1 MNQPLSN
8 NSNLSTDL
16 QRKKPLG
23 ELLVEAGL
31 ISIHQ
36 IEIALQEQKHYSL
49 RIGEILASHGWIK
62 QETANF
68 FAEKWTN
75 LIQQQPTRPLALYL
89 FAAALLDKEQL
100 LILKQKQRQANGNIK
115 LHYLAVEQGYV
126 KQITVDFFLKYLFN
140 IRQDSV
146 LSFAKP
152 YEIIKNY
159 LNGETNFQNIELS
172 QAPLS
177 GVSLKQIILDDSNL
191 KQANLNNS
199 NLSHSS
205 LIRVNLSLANLESAN
220 LSHTNFKD
228 ACLIEANLR
237 QGNLEHANFQAA
249 NLQEADLRGA
259 NLDNA
264 IFAGAD
270 LRGAK
275 LESTYAYD
283 VYYDNQTCFN
293 ANFEPVKAGWR
304 AISSEQNLISS

>member
-8 NSNLSTDL
+8 NSNLSADL
-16 QRKKPLG
+16 PGKKLLG

-36 IEIALQEQKHYSL
+36 IEIALQEQKYYNL

-62 QETANF
+62 QETADF
-68 FAEKWTN
+68 FANKWSN
-75 LIQQQPTRPLALYL
+75 LIQQQPNRPLTLYL

-100 LILKQKQRQANGNIK
+100 LILKQKQRELDGNIK
-115 LHYLAVEQGYV
+115 LHYLAVEAGYV

-140 IRQDSV
+140 ISQDSG
-146 LSFAKP
+146 LSFTKP

-159 LNGETNFQNIELS
+159 LNGETNFQNLELS

-177 GVSLKQIILDDSNL
+177 GVSLKQIRLDDSNL
-191 KQANLNNS
+191 RQANLNNS

-205 LIRVNLSLANLESAN
+205 LVRVNLFFANLESAN
-220 LSHTNFKD
+220 LSHTNFEQ

-237 QGNLEHANFQAA
+237 HSNLEHANFQAA
-249 NLQEADLRGA
+249 NLQEADLREA
-259 NLDNA
+259 NLEHVN
-264 IFAGAD
+264 FAGAD

-275 LESTYAYD
+275 LDSAYAYE

-293 ANFEPVKAGWR
+293 ANFNPVQLGWQS
-304 AISSEQNLISS
+304 ISSEQIVSK